1 MDKADFYIGID
12 KYAKWIGSLLK
23 FGQPIHIPTKILLVT
38 NPIEYEEELNDL
50 IFHRVYHDIYKGVS
64 TENGWPHLWE
74 DSQMTEYSYHLF
86 NGKVWCSMMGG
97 QLFDPLV
104 IIGGEDLIAA
114 EKYAPRI
121 KVVYPFMM
129 APFIPPIDLNETY
142 CGVFK

>member
-12 KYAKWIGSLLK
+12 SSAKWIGSVLK
-23 FGQPIHIPTKILLVT
+23 YGHPIFVMPRILLT
-38 NPIEYEEELNDL
+38 KNPVEYEEMISEWDHTL
-50 IFHRVYHDIYKGVS
+50 IYHWVTPED
-64 TENGWPHLWE
+64 GWPHLWQ
-74 DSQMTEYSYHLF
+74 DSQMTDYSYHLF

-104 IIGGEDLIAA
+104 IIGGEDLITA

-121 KVVYPFMM
+121 KVKYPFMLM
-129 APFIPPIDLNETY
+129 ELSHFNLNETY

>member
-12 KYAKWIGSLLK
+12 KYAKWIGSLMRYGDPVSIIMPR
-23 FGQPIHIPTKILLVT
+23 FLLSK
-38 NPIEYEEELNDL
+38 NPVEYEEL
-50 IFHRVYHDIYKGVS
+50 F
-64 TENGWPHLWE
+64 TEILEEVCYNVKPEDGWPHLWQ
-74 DSQMTEYSYHLF
+74 DSQMTDYSYHLF
-86 NGKVWCSMMGG
+86 DGKVWCSMNGG

-121 KVVYPFMM
+121 KVKYPYML
-129 APFIPPIDLNETY
+129 APFINDFNLNETY

>member
-12 KYAKWIGSLLK
+12 KDAKWIGSLLK
-23 FGQPIHIPTKILLVT
+23 EGHPIYGLSRLLLTK
-38 NPIEYEEELNDL
+38 NPIEYEEGLIELLEDDL
-50 IFHRVYHDIYKGVS
+50 YGV
-64 TENGWPHLWE
+64 TAEDGWPHLWQ
-74 DSQMTEYSYHLF
+74 DSQMTDYSYHLF

-97 QLFDPLV
+97 QLFDPLE

-114 EKYAPRI
+114 KKYAPRI

-129 APFIPPIDLNETY
+129 APDLTNFDLNETY

>member
-1 MDKADFYIGID
+1 MNKADFYIGID
-12 KYAKWIGSLLK
+12 KDAKWIGSLLK
-23 FGQPIHIPTKILLVT
+23 YGDPVSIVIPRFLLMT
-38 NPIEYEEELNDL
+38 NPVDYEELFTELL
-50 IFHRVYHDIYKGVS
+50 EELYYGVKP
-64 TENGWPHLWE
+64 EDGWPHLWQ
-74 DSQMTEYSYHLF
+74 DSQMTNYSYHLF

-121 KVVYPFMM
+121 KVEYPFMI
-129 APFIPPIDLNETY
+129 APFITPIDLNKTH

>member
-12 KYAKWIGSLLK
+12 KSAKWIGSLLK
-23 FGQPIHIPTKILLVT
+23 YGHPTKFPSHILLMK
-38 NPIEYEEELNDL
+38 NSIEYEERVNDFL
-50 IFHRVYHDIYKGVS
+50 KIIVCGITS
-64 TENGWPHLWE
+64 QEGWPHLWQ
-74 DSQMTEYSYHLF
+74 DSQMTDYSYHLF

-97 QLFDPLV
+97 QLFDPLT

-121 KVVYPFMM
+121 KVKYPFMLK
-129 APFIPPIDLNETY
+129 PYITHTELVETF

>member
-12 KYAKWIGSLLK
+12 KYAKWIGSLLDYSSPMDMML
-23 FGQPIHIPTKILLVT
+23 GILLIT
-38 NPIEYEEELNDL
+38 NKVEYEEELDQL
-50 IFHRVYHDIYKGVS
+50 ITIIPTGV
-64 TENGWPHLWE
+64 TPEDGWPHLWQ
-74 DSQMTEYSYHLF
+74 DSRMTDYSYHLF

-114 EKYAPRI
+114 EKYAPRVPI
-121 KVVYPFMM
+121 DYPFMV
-129 APFIPPIDLNETY
+129 APYITPIDLNETY

>member
-1 MDKADFYIGID
+1 M
-12 KYAKWIGSLLK
+12 
-23 FGQPIHIPTKILLVT
+23 T
-38 NPIEYEEELNDL
+38 N
-50 IFHRVYHDIYKGVS
+50 
-64 TENGWPHLWE
+64 
-74 DSQMTEYSYHLF
+74 YSYHLF

-121 KVVYPFMM
+121 KVEYPFMV
-129 APFIPPIDLNETY
+129 APYITPIDLNETY

>member
-12 KYAKWIGSLLK
+12 KYAKWIGSILK
-23 FGQPIHIPTKILLVT
+23 YGHPIFVMPRILLT
-38 NPIEYEEELNDL
+38 KNPVEYEETISEWDHNIL
-50 IFHRVYHDIYKGVS
+50 YHWVTPED
-64 TENGWPHLWE
+64 GWPHLWQ
-74 DSQMTEYSYHLF
+74 DSQMTDYTYHLF

-121 KVVYPFMM
+121 KVKYPFMI
-129 APFIPPIDLNETY
+129 APFINDINLNETY

>member
-1 MDKADFYIGID
+1 MNKADFYIGID

-23 FGQPIHIPTKILLVT
+23 YGEPLHVPPRILLMT
-38 NPIEYEEELNDL
+38 NPTEYEETFIELGETSKL
-50 IFHRVYHDIYKGVS
+50 IYHTVTPED
-64 TENGWPHLWE
+64 GWPHLWQ
-74 DSQMTEYSYHLF
+74 DSQMTDYSYHLL

-121 KVVYPFMM
+121 KVEYPFIIV
-129 APFIPPIDLNETY
+129 PFINYFNLNETY

>member
-23 FGQPIHIPTKILLVT
+23 KGDPVSIVMSRFLLTK
-38 NPIEYEEELNDL
+38 NPVEYEELFTELL
-50 IFHRVYHDIYKGVS
+50 EEVYYSVTPED
-64 TENGWPHLWE
+64 GWPHPWQ
-74 DSQMTEYSYHLF
+74 DSHMTDYSYHLF

-97 QLFDPLV
+97 QLFDPLT

-121 KVVYPFMM
+121 KVEYPFMLKPYITHTELM
-129 APFIPPIDLNETY
+129 ETF

>member
-23 FGQPIHIPTKILLVT
+23 YGDPVSIIMPRFLLSK
-38 NPIEYEEELNDL
+38 NPVEYEELFTEILEE
-50 IFHRVYHDIYKGVS
+50 VYYSAKPED
-64 TENGWPHLWE
+64 GWPHLWQ
-74 DSQMTEYSYHLF
+74 DSQMTDYSYHLF

-121 KVVYPFMM
+121 KVVYPYML
-129 APFIPPIDLNETY
+129 APIITNFDLNETY

>member
-12 KYAKWIGSLLK
+12 KNAKWIGSVIKHGHPTCGFDRIFLLK
-23 FGQPIHIPTKILLVT
+23 NK
-38 NPIEYEEELNDL
+38 IEYEEALDVLLNKDL
-50 IFHRVYHDIYKGVS
+50 YGV
-64 TENGWPHLWE
+64 TQEDRWPHIWQ
-74 DSQMTEYSYHLF
+74 DSQMTNYSYHLF

-104 IIGGEDLIAA
+104 IIGGEDLITA

-121 KVVYPFMM
+121 KVEYPFML
-129 APFIPPIDLNETY
+129 APFINNFDLNETY